1 MVRAL
6 KGYRGL
12 PLEGYLAR
20 WYAKITRNSLAE
32 YHKAAAD
39 VDAQVSPGARVLEVA
54 PGPGYLAVELARLG
68 RCRVS
73 GLDISRSFVDMAT
86 ANALQAGVSVEF
98 HQGDA
103 ALMPFANDTFD
114 FVICRA
120 AFKNFAQPVR
130 ALDEMHRVLR
140 PTGRA
145 LIVDLSKDAS
155 QFEINSTSTR

>member
-1 MVRAL
+1 
-6 KGYRGL
+6 
-12 PLEGYLAR
+12 
-20 WYAKITRNSLAE
+20 
-32 YHKAAAD
+32 
-39 VDAQVSPGARVLEVA
+39 
-54 PGPGYLAVELARLG
+54 
-68 RCRVS
+68 
-73 GLDISRSFVDMAT
+73 MAT